1 MIAGLGTEQVFK
13 KVFENEYE
21 NLCRYAL
28 SYLGD
33 EHMAEDV
40 VQNTFIKIWE
50 KKRELLNNDQ
60 IKYYLVTAVR
70 NNCISELRKNKT
82 NKITEYTTLAEPE
95 PEPFFS
101 KMLQQEMD
109 SERKE
114 KIVNALDKLPPRC
127 REVFLLIKLHS
138 MSYKQAAETLDISI
152 KTVENQMGKAI
163 SIFRN
168 MYIVLLIY
176 IQSIYI

>member
-1 MIAGLGTEQVFK
+1 MIAVLGTEQVFK
-13 KVFENEYE
+13 KVFENEYQ

-28 SYLGD
+28 TYLGD
-33 EHMAEDV
+33 EQMAEDV
-40 VQNTFIKIWE
+40 VQNTFIRIWE
-50 KKRELLNNDQ
+50 KKKELLNNDQ

-82 NKITEYTTLAEPE
+82 TKITEYTTLNDTE

-114 KIVNALDKLPPRC
+114 KIVNALDRLPPRC
-127 REVFLLIKLHS
+127 REVFLLVKLHS

-163 SIFRN
+163 SIFKN
-168 MYIVLLIY
+168 MCMAILVYLQGMYL
-176 IQSIYI
+176 